1 MRAIPI
7 YASDAEDFSTNGLGL
22 LLPTECTIHRAGNS
36 TYELTLIHPI
46 ADDLRWAQIQNG
58 CILKA
63 AAPMRESPLY
73 ELETTASGAQTATVT
88 RKVYKVHTNG
98 GRLHLRQ
105 KPSTSAKILSKWKP
119 GTEVVQLKDAGSGW
133 YQVSLVKGGE
143 TGYMYAQYLQ
153 FVRNI
158 TETVTSAKP
167 VTQNGVRVQPAR
179 EQLFRIYSVSPDTHT
194 GLITAKAMALAFD
207 LRGNLINEDYKPEK
221 TSAETAV
228 AHAFSNQLNA
238 HDFALHCGSLSG
250 TVTGEYGYQS
260 FIEALLTPETGMAAQ
275 AGALVE
281 FDNFDIY
288 VLPDVAR
295 DMGVTIRRRKNLI
308 GVTVTNDDADAVTR
322 IIPTGRNKDGDPLF
336 LDGQIYIDSPHIGD
350 YPTVRAKKIDYDVSV
365 SDADDAEFKTDKAAR
380 AELRRLVQ
388 EDFDAGIDL
397 PTYGMDVN
405 FILLGNTAEY
415 QHYAGLQSVH
425 LFDTVTV
432 IDELIGTTAKVRVTE
447 YEWDVLR
454 ERYISATLGDIQS
467 IEQKTY
473 GFSLANGSVSGSK
486 LIQGTVSGAVL
497 RDLSVQYA
505 KIDIATVRQL
515 NAEAVNAITAMIN
528 SLTAGDISTN
538 TLYAALA
545 HVMELAA
552 DSVSAGNIE
561 TDRLAA
567 ALANISAAQITAA
580 NIGKANI
587 QWAEIASLTAA
598 IADIAQAQIADATIT
613 TAQISDLAAQIASV
627 LALAAK
633 DGRFDFASVKDLLA
647 AAMILEEGV
656 AGSVYIK
663 NLVATRANFLGATLG
678 ELVLQGADGR
688 YYRVTVQSDGEIHT
702 EAVEVTDGEIAAGE
716 TSDGRQIVATT
727 ANVES
732 LNASTVKAESAIL
745 SSIFTAALTAGK
757 VSAQE
762 AFLAS
767 ATVPELRVTALKAV
781 GDSIDLSANHQIRS
795 MVSDI
800 ADAKSAAEDVEIG
813 GRNLLRGTRDFDGG
827 GWMNRESWTEDG
839 KYQDL
844 TVLKKDSAW
853 DGLFQEL
860 ALDAGTYTFSGWARC
875 GAGSVIAMYIAQGVS
890 QGAAEAEPTDL
901 RLGDVGR
908 DWTRV
913 HATFEVKAA
922 GAARV
927 RFENESDAELR
938 LCGLKLERGNKPT
951 DWTPAPEDADAGIS
965 AVQDRVA
972 AAESAVTQTQNS
984 ITALVTRTET
994 AEVHI
999 GELQSGLETVTGSA
1013 DAALGMAEIAGDAA
1027 ESARALAQAAQ
1038 DAAESAKSLTQTLQT
1053 QVSQTASG
1061 LSVVRTQT
1069 SSLEGRIETI
1079 ESGVHIEGSTIGIY
1093 SSDSPFQNI
1102 ITESGWRITE
1112 NDSPIITCAETKLTA
1127 PRVQVTDALL
1137 IGGLAWKPGNDKH
1150 LRLLKYGR

>member
-73 ELETTASGAQTATVT
+73 ELETTASGTQTATVT

-105 KPSTSAKILSKWKP
+105 KPSTGAKILSKWKP

-153 FVRNI
+153 FVRSI

-228 AHAFSNQLNA
+228 THAFSNQLNA

-295 DMGVTIRRRKNLI
+295 DMGVTIQRRKNLI

-405 FILLGNTAEY
+405 FILLGNTEEY

-473 GFSLANGSVSGSK
+473 GFSLADGSVSGNK

-515 NAEAVNAITAMIN
+515 NAEAVNAITAKIN

-538 TLYAALA
+538 TLYAAFA

-552 DSVSAGNIE
+552 GSIQAGNIQA
-561 TDRLAA
+561 DQLAT
-567 ALANISAAQITAA
+567 ALAEIITLHA
-580 NIGKANI
+580 GTGDFD
-587 QWAEIASLTAA
+587 L
-598 IADIAQAQIADATIT
+598 ATI
-613 TAQISDLAAQIASV
+613 ANLLSNALV
-627 LALAAK
+627 LQQ
-633 DGRFDFASVKDLLA
+633 
-647 AAMILEEGV
+647 GV
-656 AGSVYIK
+656 ADSMMIT
-663 NLVATRANFLGATLG
+663 NLMVTRANMLSAVLGD
-678 ELVLQGADGR
+678 LVIKGSDGN
-688 YYRVTVQSDGEIHT
+688 YYRIVVGSDGNIST
-702 EAVEVTDGEIAAGE
+702 ESVTVTDGEIASGQTSGGQSIVE
-716 TSDGRQIVATT
+716 TDLAVGDLDAQNIRA
-727 ANVES
+727 A
-732 LNASTVKAESAIL
+732 SAIL
-745 SSIFTAALTAGK
+745 NELLVETLNAGKITAGD
-757 VSAQE
+757 A
-762 AFLAS
+762 LIAS
-767 ATVPELRVTALKAV
+767 ATIPALYTTAIQAI
-781 GDSIDLSANHQIRS
+781 GNSMDLSANDTIRLLLGAKDEMQRWFTFDDQHGLIIQKPAYTDADGTEHPASIWRTITDETGYHIQREDLPGYVASFARDRMEVDGVQIGQI
-795 MVSDI
+795 V
-800 ADAKSAAEDVEIG
+800 
-813 GRNLLRGTRDFDGG
+813 TRKTTGG
-827 GWMNRESWTEDG
+827 GW
-839 KYQDL
+839 
-844 TVLKKDSAW
+844 AW
-853 DGLFQEL
+853 V
-860 ALDAGTYTFSGWARC
+860 DA
-875 GAGSVIAMYIAQGVS
+875 
-890 QGAAEAEPTDL
+890 
-901 RLGDVGR
+901 
-908 DWTRV
+908 
-913 HATFEVKAA
+913 
-922 GAARV
+922 
-927 RFENESDAELR
+927 
-938 LCGLKLERGNKPT
+938 
-951 DWTPAPEDADAGIS
+951 
-965 AVQDRVA
+965 
-972 AAESAVTQTQNS
+972 
-984 ITALVTRTET
+984 
-994 AEVHI
+994 
-999 GELQSGLETVTGSA
+999 
-1013 DAALGMAEIAGDAA
+1013 
-1027 ESARALAQAAQ
+1027 
-1038 DAAESAKSLTQTLQT
+1038 
-1053 QVSQTASG
+1053 
-1061 LSVVRTQT
+1061 
-1069 SSLEGRIETI
+1069 
-1079 ESGVHIEGSTIGIY
+1079 
-1093 SSDSPFQNI
+1093 
-1102 ITESGWRITE
+1102 
-1112 NDSPIITCAETKLTA
+1112 
-1127 PRVQVTDALL
+1127 
-1137 IGGLAWKPGNDKH
+1137 
-1150 LRLLKYGR
+1150 